1 MKKIAQFE
9 KVSTKQFEDTLSIR
23 LPERATTGSAGYDFF
38 SPVEVIIEPG
48 SHKLIPTGVRCKI
61 EPGYVLQL
69 FPRSGLGFKK
79 GLQLRNTVG
88 IIDSD
93 YYNANNEGH
102 IMAMLVNTGT
112 EDIIIKEGMAFMQ
125 GIFLEYGITY
135 DDNVENTRTGG
146 MGSTGNC

>member
-1 MKKIAQFE
+1 MKRVAQFE
-9 KVSTKQFEDTLSIR
+9 KVSTKQFKDTLSIK
-23 LPERATTGSAGYDFF
+23 LPKRATVGSAGYDFF
-38 SPVEVIIEPG
+38 SPVEITIKPG
-48 SHKLIPTGVRCKI
+48 EHELIPTGIRCKI

-93 YYNANNEGH
+93 YYNADNEGH
-102 IMAMLVNTGT
+102 IMAMLVNTGS
-112 EDIIIKEGMAFMQ
+112 EDIIINKGMAFMQ
-125 GIFLEYGITY
+125 GLFLEYNITF
-135 DDNVENTRTGG
+135 DDEVENIRTGG